1 MKVDSTSPDT
11 GQRGGCTLACNLY
24 AQALSGKTVRV
35 LSRVQ
40 SFMKNGI
47 FLARRCAVALAVS
60 AAFPVLAQVDSLREV
75 VVTAT
80 RFEDSAQALP
90 YGVSVVTQEEIRR
103 SGVSS
108 VPEAIMKLL
117 GVAGK
122 IDLNGGNNFGL
133 DLRGFGETAS
143 SNQTIIVDGR
153 RINEA
158 DMTMPNLAAI
168 PIDSVQTIEVL
179 RGNAAVLYGEGAT
192 GGAIVI
198 TTKPGRGVQRPNG
211 ATVVG
216 TIGSFGVR
224 DLRTSVNLASGPFS
238 LDIAAQDRKSDGFR
252 ENFASSQNSLTSTA
266 QWSNDAMRLGVQA
279 GRTLSRSGLPG
290 PLSLAELDTDAS
302 KVGTSG
308 SKTDWAQAK
317 NEHIGVFW
325 SLLLEDWELGADVT
339 QRTRQH
345 DAENFGATAYNVEG
359 TSTNL
364 RAKRQFQGDAFGGAI
379 SLGWDANQWTRKN
392 SMAYGFADTSVAR
405 SDSDAV
411 YALGELRF
419 KPWGTRVEAGLRNDV
434 VRKSKTGVAVQFD
447 EVQRAWHLGAS
458 QALGWG
464 THAFGRVGQSYRLP
478 NFDEMSTLL
487 QTQIS
492 RDTEMGLRWAA
503 AGAGAEIRWYR
514 SALQNEIGFDGANNV
529 NFDPTEHR
537 GVEVEGRVHVS
548 PALTLRAN
556 ANFRQNVFV
565 DGSNAG
571 KDIYLVPRQSASV
584 LVDYRFN
591 AQHSVVAGVTSVS
604 SQYIDQ
610 ANTCTVPGYS
620 TADARYS
627 YQRGNL
633 EWSLAVN
640 NLANAKY
647 YTLAYGCPSSTVY
660 PEAGRS
666 VAATL
671 KISL

>member
-1 MKVDSTSPDT
+1 MKT
-11 GQRGGCTLACNLY
+11 GIFSARHC
-24 AQALSGKTVRV
+24 ALS
-35 LSRVQ
+35 L
-40 SFMKNGI
+40 
-47 FLARRCAVALAVS
+47 AVA
-60 AAFPVLAQVDSLREV
+60 AAFPVLAQSDTTVSLKDV

-80 RFEDSAQALP
+80 RFEDSAQSLP
-90 YGVSVVTQEEIRR
+90 FGVSVVTQDEIRR

-122 IDLNGGNNFGL
+122 LDLTGGNNYGL

-211 ATVVG
+211 ATLVG
-216 TIGSFGVR
+216 TMGSFGLR
-224 DLRTSVNLASGPFS
+224 DLRTLVNVGSGPFTV
-238 LDIAAQDRKSDGFR
+238 DIAAQDRKSEGFR

-266 QWSNDAMRLGVQA
+266 QWSNDVMRLGVQA

-290 PLSLAELDTDAS
+290 PLSLAEFDADAS
-302 KVGTSG
+302 KTGTSG

-317 NEHIGVFW
+317 NEHTGVFW
-325 SLLLEDWELGADVT
+325 ALLLDDWELGADVT
-339 QRTRQH
+339 QRNRQH
-345 DAENFGATAYNVEG
+345 DAENYGTTAYNVEG

-364 RAKRQFQGDAFGGAI
+364 RAKRQFQGEKLGGAL

-392 SMAYGFADTSVAR
+392 SMAYGSADTSVAR
-405 SDSDAV
+405 SDSDAL
-411 YALGELRF
+411 YALGELRL
-419 KPWGTRVEAGLRNDV
+419 KQWGTRLEAGLRNDV

-458 QALGWG
+458 QALGLG
-464 THAFGRVGQSYRLP
+464 AHAFGRVGQSYRLP

-503 AGAGAEIRWYR
+503 AQAGAEIRWYR
-514 SALQNEIGFDGANNV
+514 SALQNEIGYDAGTFSNV
-529 NFDPTEHR
+529 NFAPTEHR
-537 GVEVEGRVHVS
+537 GVEVEGRVRVS
-548 PALTLRAN
+548 PALSFRAN

-584 LVDYRFN
+584 LMDYRFN
-591 AQHSVVAGVTSVS
+591 AQHSVTAGVTSVS
-604 SQYIDQ
+604 AQYIDQ

-666 VAATL
+666 LAATL